1 MIFYTMTRKILT
13 AVMII
18 VLLQTGASY
27 ADEVQDLL
35 NYYVKRF
42 TPETASLVISGKPDE
57 TGLFSDMYM
66 DLKGVVIEKLRLD
79 RLTFRMSGV
88 QFNKPSEWAKGKV
101 DCKDAIKVHVIA
113 TLLEDDINRAIE
125 AKTFGK
131 GDHWHDVSMAI
142 TPAGLKGRGYY
153 KADAMIMNL
162 DVLLEITS
170 GLKIVK
176 GKELWLNNP
185 VVKANKM
192 DVPDYIT
199 RKALTKIQPLVD
211 LRKFPLPMSL
221 HMVNL
226 KQGSAVLSTRT
237 LPKALTKGLKYNYKK

>member
-1 MIFYTMTRKILT
+1 MTRKILT

-18 VLLQTGASY
+18 VLSFTGASY

-42 TPETASLVISGKPDE
+42 TPETASLVISGKPDD

-66 DLKGVVIEKLRLD
+66 DLKGVVVEKLRLD
-79 RLTFRMSGV
+79 SLTFRMSGV
-88 QFNKPSEWAKGKV
+88 QFNAPSEWAKGKV
-101 DCKDAIKVHVIA
+101 ECKDAINVNVIA

-131 GDHWHDVSMAI
+131 GDHWHDVSMGI
-142 TPAGLKGRGYY
+142 TPSGLNGKGYY
-153 KADAMIMNL
+153 KADAMVMKL

-185 VVKANKM
+185 TVRANRM
-192 DVPDYIT
+192 DIPDYVT
-199 RKALTKIQPLVD
+199 RKALSRIQPLVD
-211 LRKFPLPMSL
+211 LDRFPLPMTL
-221 HMVNL
+221 NKVDL
-226 KQGSAVLSTRT
+226 KKGSATLTTRT
-237 LPKALTKGLKYNYKK
+237 LPKALTKGLHYSYTK

>member
-1 MIFYTMTRKILT
+1 MTRSQKILMS
-13 AVMII
+13 AMII
-18 VLLQTGASY
+18 VLSLSSPGF

-35 NYYVKRF
+35 DYYVKKF
-42 TPETASLVISGKPDE
+42 TPENALLVISGKPDS
-57 TGLFSDMYM
+57 TGMFNDIYM
-66 DLKGVVIEKLRLD
+66 DLQGVVIENLRMD
-79 RLTFRMSGV
+79 RLTFRMKGV
-88 QFNKPSEWAKGKV
+88 QFNEPSEWAKGKV
-101 DCKDAIKVHVIA
+101 ECKDAIQVNVLS
-113 TLLEDDINRAIE
+113 TLLEEDINRAIE

-142 TPAGLKGRGYY
+142 TPAGLKGKGYY
-153 KADAMIMNL
+153 KAEAMIMNL

-185 VVKANKM
+185 VVKANKL

-199 RKALTKIQPLVD
+199 KKALTRIQPLVD

-221 HMVNL
+221 HTVNL
-226 KQGSAVLSTRT
+226 KNGSAVLSTRV
-237 LPKALTKGLKYNYKK
+237 LPKALNKGIKYSYKK